1 MPISGSVL
9 LPIAVL
15 PKNAQKKISENPCA
29 FPIPTAINTCS
40 HQIAVVALKKHA
52 FRQGP
57 ETLLT
62 PKNLL
67 ARSQAPAGRSTE
79 YQTLEP
85 RCLMAGDFVWAN
97 QFAGDAAESGQAITT
112 DSFGSVYTFGNFS
125 GTVDFDPSPAVR
137 NISARG
143 ATDAFVTKVNSA
155 GSLMWV
161 QTFGGNQQVAAKAIE
176 VDSFGAV

>member
-1 MPISGSVL
+1 MNLFRKIQDRL
-9 LPIAVL
+9 L
-15 PKNAQKKISENPCA
+15 N
-29 FPIPTAINTCS
+29 
-40 HQIAVVALKKHA
+40 
-52 FRQGP
+52 
-57 ETLLT
+57 

-125 GTVDFDPSPAVR
+125 GTVDFDPSQTQTLDEAVVGQTL
-137 NISARG
+137 SARCSVN
-143 ATDAFVTKVNSA
+143 ALNPQSTEVALTRLAVT
-155 GSLMWV
+155 
-161 QTFGGNQQVAAKAIE
+161 VA
-176 VDSFGAV
+176 VDH